1 MYQKLSEK
9 LYATLSPLVG
19 INIKMLDRVE
29 IPNPEIFPFAVIIE
43 DDTAEEETIFDSVS
57 NIAIYRFK
65 IRVVNSFA
73 DDNLRQCADKVRTI
87 VDEILAK
94 IRSVRVWDDC
104 VQKAETS
111 VRWGYMNEEK
121 QRVAEIGVS
130 FLVLV
135 DVL

>member
-43 DDTAEEETIFDSVS
+43 DDTAEDETIFDSIS
-57 NIAIYRFK
+57 NTAVYRFK
-65 IRVVNSFA
+65 IRVANSFA
-73 DDNLRQCADKVRTI
+73 DDNLRQCADKVRAI

-121 QRVAEIGVS
+121 QRIAEIGVS
-130 FLVLV
+130 FWVLV

>member
-19 INIKMLDRVE
+19 ENIKLLERVDLA
-29 IPNPEIFPFAVIIE
+29 NPTIFPFAVIVE
-43 DDTAEEETIFDSVS
+43 DDTAENEMIFDSMS
-57 NIAIYRFK
+57 NMAVYRFK

-121 QRVAEIGVS
+121 QRIAEIGVS
-130 FLVLV
+130 FWVLM
-135 DVL
+135 DAF

>member
-9 LYATLSPLVG
+9 LHSTLSPLVG

-29 IPNPEIFPFAVIIE
+29 IPNPEIFPFAVIVE
-43 DDTAEEETIFDSVS
+43 DDTAEEETIFDSIS
-57 NIAIYRFK
+57 NTAVYRFK

-104 VQKAETS
+104 IQKAETS

-130 FLVLV
+130 FWVLV

>member
-9 LYATLSPLVG
+9 LYSTLSPLVG
-19 INIKMLDRVE
+19 VNIKMLDRVE
-29 IPNPEIFPFAVIIE
+29 IPNPEIFPFAVIVE
-43 DDTAEEETIFDSVS
+43 DDTAEEETIFDSIS
-57 NIAIYRFK
+57 NTAVYRFK

-104 VQKAETS
+104 IQKAETS

-121 QRVAEIGVS
+121 QRIAEIGVS
-130 FLVLV
+130 FWVLV